1 MLFSYNVSKTSK
13 RKRSKSPSNTAIQKH
28 LELIEK
34 YILDQRTRS
43 PESTYSRHS
52 RTSSPKRAHSSSR
65 ESEANY
71 RRARSPPQEE
81 VTHQRRRRTPSP
93 QPSNSQ
99 QNRKSRACSP
109 SQKRTHSSSTSEGE
123 YSFDSLQET
132 TNKPEEQE
140 NILSLHLEPE
150 ILKSLGEDVTSKIL
164 EGPNIHSS
172 LAVIWNKI
180 LIFIQVLLLNAEV
193 AAVLNS
199 ATSKKDPGLCCQSV

>member
-1 MLFSYNVSKTSK
+1 MPPKRQSKNRK
-13 RKRSKSPSNTAIQKH
+13 GKRSKSPSNTAIQKH
-28 LELIEK
+28 SELIEK

-52 RTSSPKRAHSSSR
+52 RTSSPKRARTSSR

-99 QNRKSRACSP
+99 QNRKSRARSP
-109 SQKRTHSSSTSEGE
+109 SQKRTHSSSTSKGE

-132 TNKPEEQE
+132 TNKPEEQ
-140 NILSLHLEPE
+140 
-150 ILKSLGEDVTSKIL
+150 
-164 EGPNIHSS
+164 
-172 LAVIWNKI
+172 
-180 LIFIQVLLLNAEV
+180 
-193 AAVLNS
+193 
-199 ATSKKDPGLCCQSV
+199 